1 MDVMESR
8 VRALPERPTVCLA
21 MIVRDEAHCIAE
33 CLASVR
39 DHITHWVIC
48 DTGSTD
54 GTADAVREALRGIPG
69 ELHEHPW
76 VNFAHNRN
84 AALEL
89 ARDRAEYVFTIDAD
103 DQLVCDEG
111 GDPFARLTEQCYW
124 VEVAH
129 AGTHYSRVQ
138 LVHRGLAC
146 RYTGAVHEVL
156 EIPGPHTAAVLR
168 GCHIQCGGNGARSR
182 DPQKFVRDA
191 RILEEE
197 AAREPD
203 NPRHVFYLAQ
213 SYRDAGMLEQA
224 LAAYLRRAEMG
235 GWDQEVFFALYQ
247 AARLRHLLGEPWDE
261 VLAAYLAAHQFRP
274 SRLEPLLHVA
284 RHYREQGEY
293 ALGHLFSR
301 PSVDAAFPTD
311 ALFVERGVYE
321 YELPLEY
328 GICCYW
334 VGRHREAV
342 RVNDLIAARPG
353 VPVEFREAAIRNRQF
368 SVDVLGEA
376 V

>member
-1 MDVMESR
+1 MGVMESR
-8 VRALPERPTVCLA
+8 VRALSERPSVCLA

-48 DTGSTD
+48 DTGSID

-69 ELHEHPW
+69 ELHHHPW

-103 DQLVCDEG
+103 DQLVCDERG
-111 GDPFARLTEQCYW
+111 NPFARLSEQCYW

-129 AGTHYSRVQ
+129 GGTHYSRVQ

-168 GCHIQCGGNGARSR
+168 GCHIHYGGHGARSR

-197 AAREPD
+197 AVREPD

-213 SYRDAGMLEQA
+213 SYRDAGMHEQA
-224 LAAYLRRAEMG
+224 LAAYLRRAQMG
-235 GWDQEVFFALYQ
+235 GWDQEVFFARYQ
-247 AARLRHLLGEPWDE
+247 AARLRHLLGEPWDV
-261 VLAAYLAAHQFRP
+261 VLAAYLTAHQFRP

-284 RHYREQGEY
+284 RHYREQGEH

-301 PSVDAAFPTD
+301 PSIDAPFPTD
-311 ALFVERGVYE
+311 ALLVERGVYE

-334 VGRHREAV
+334 LGRHREAV
-342 RVNDLIAARPG
+342 RVNDLILARPG
-353 VPVEFREAAIRNRQF
+353 VPVEFRDAAMRNRQF

>member
-1 MDVMESR
+1 M
-8 VRALPERPTVCLA
+8 ERPSVCLA

-39 DHITHWVIC
+39 DHVSHWVIC

-54 GTADAVREALRGIPG
+54 GTAEVVREAMRGVPG

-76 VNFAHNRN
+76 VDFAHNRN

-89 ARDRAEYVFTIDAD
+89 AREHAEYVFMIDAD
-103 DQLVCDEG
+103 DQLVCDRTAE
-111 GDPFARLTEQCYW
+111 PFAGLTEQCYF
-124 VEVAH
+124 VEIAH
-129 AGTHYSRVQ
+129 AGVHYARPQ
-138 LVHRGLAC
+138 LVHRELAC
-146 RYTGAVHEVL
+146 RYVGAVHEGLV
-156 EIPGPHTAAVLR
+156 IDGPHTTAVLD
-168 GCHIQCGGNGARSR
+168 GCHINYGATGSRSR
-182 DPQKFVRDA
+182 DPRKYARDA
-191 RILEEE
+191 EILERE

-213 SYRDAGMLEQA
+213 SYRDAGEPERA
-224 LAAYLRRAEMG
+224 VAAYLRRAGMG
-235 GWDQEVFFALYQ
+235 GWEEEVFYSLYQ
-247 AARLRHLLGEPWDE
+247 AAHLRHLMGQPWETVLG
-261 VLAAYLAAHQFRP
+261 AYLAAHEYRP

-284 RHYREQGEY
+284 RHYREERQY

-301 PSVDAAFPTD
+301 PVVDAPFPRD

-334 VGRHREAV
+334 TGRHREAV
-342 RVNDLIAARPG
+342 RINDAILALPD
-353 VPVEFREAAIRNRQF
+353 VPVPVREAAERNRQF
-368 SVDVLGEA
+368 SIDLLGEA

>member
-1 MDVMESR
+1 MESR
-8 VRALPERPTVCLA
+8 IRALPDRPSVCLA
-21 MIVRDEAHCIAE
+21 MIVKDEAHCIAD

-39 DHITHWVIC
+39 DHISHWVIC

-54 GTADAVREALRGIPG
+54 GTEAVVRAALEGIPG
-69 ELHEHPW
+69 ELHRHPW

-89 ARDRAEYVFTIDAD
+89 ARDRAEYVFMIDAD
-103 DQLVCDEG
+103 DQLVCDPGVE
-111 GDPFARLTEQCYW
+111 PFADLTAQCYW
-124 VEVAH
+124 VGIEH
-129 AGTHYSRVQ
+129 DGTHYSRAQ

-146 RYTGAVHEVL
+146 RFTGAVHEVL
-156 EIPGPHTAAVLR
+156 GVPGPHTAEVLR
-168 GCHIQCGGNGARSR
+168 GCRIHYGARGARSR
-182 DPQKFVRDA
+182 DPQKYVRDA
-191 RILEEE
+191 QILEEE
-197 AAREPD
+197 VLREPD

-213 SYRDAGMLEQA
+213 SYRDAGMHDSA
-224 LAAYLRRAEMG
+224 LSAYLRRAEMD
-235 GWDQEVFFALYQ
+235 GWDQETFHALYS
-247 AARLRHLLGEPWDE
+247 AARLRHQMDQPWE
-261 VLAAYLAAHQFRP
+261 TVLAAYLAAHQYRP

-284 RHYREQGEY
+284 RHYREAGDH
-293 ALGHLFSR
+293 ALGYLFSR
-301 PSVDAAFPTD
+301 PVVDAPFPTD

-334 VGRHREAV
+334 TGRHREAV
-342 RVNDLIAARPG
+342 RANDLILARSG
-353 VPVEFREAAIRNRQF
+353 VPAAFREAAERNRRF